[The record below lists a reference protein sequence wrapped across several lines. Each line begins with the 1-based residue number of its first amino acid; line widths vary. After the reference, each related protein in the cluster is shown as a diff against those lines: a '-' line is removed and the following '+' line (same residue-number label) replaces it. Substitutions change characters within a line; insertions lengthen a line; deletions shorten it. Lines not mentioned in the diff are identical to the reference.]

1 MLNTNFV
8 SRCLSHTHISFCLTK
23 FDHSFMDLLS
33 LYSIYY
39 WVQGGRQQ
47 QVQVGYKN
55 VDMMGYSA
63 SSKVMSEEVEEGWDI
78 GDHNSTYVWCTSTE
92 GFMANICRRQLYHSM
107 DNHGKRHGDT
117 EHIKAPNKHSSY
129 KTIDS
134 INLNITT
141 RVWPQP
147 CGHNRYGGWGFLYSM
162 EDTWSGK

>member
-23 FDHSFMDLLS
+23 FDHSFTDLLS

-78 GDHNSTYVWCTSTE
+78 GDHNSTYV
-92 GFMANICRRQLYHSM
+92 
-107 DNHGKRHGDT
+107 
-117 EHIKAPNKHSSY
+117 
-129 KTIDS
+129 
-134 INLNITT
+134 
-141 RVWPQP
+141 
-147 CGHNRYGGWGFLYSM
+147 
-162 EDTWSGK
+162 